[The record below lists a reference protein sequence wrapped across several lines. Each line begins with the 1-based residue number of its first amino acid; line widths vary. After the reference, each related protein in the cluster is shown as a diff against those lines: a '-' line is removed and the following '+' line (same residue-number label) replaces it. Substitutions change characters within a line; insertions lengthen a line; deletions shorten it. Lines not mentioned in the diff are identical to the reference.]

1 MYTVYSKYIPTSL
14 RFTAELT
21 LRQEDDIPT
30 LHLTAAFLLFDGR
43 NNDETFEMMQAEGAF
58 PRLVELIQK
67 HEVQGETRL
76 HQSMLELMYEMSRIQ
91 RLNWEDLSGL
101 PLVLYT
107 TATED
112 RRKC

>member
-1 MYTVYSKYIPTSL
+1 MYTVCSKYISTSQ

-43 NNDETFEMMQAEGAF
+43 NNAEIFEMMQAEGAF

-67 HEVQGETRL
+67 HEVQEETRL
-76 HQSMLELMYEMSRIQ
+76 HQLMLELMYEMPRIQ
-91 RLNWEDLSGL
+91 RLNWEDLSEL
-101 PLVLYT
+101 PRCYMLQQQG
-107 TATED
+107 

>member
-1 MYTVYSKYIPTSL
+1 LYTVCSKYIPTSQ

-67 HEVQGETRL
+67 HEVQEETRL

-101 PLVLYT
+101 PLVLYA

-112 RRKC
+112 RRKY